1 MARFSFRRS
10 LRFESLE
17 SRRLMST
24 AGPTAEEQY
33 MLQILNQARMNPSAA
48 TQELTNNL
56 TPDVVSTLQYYNV
69 DLQQSQQQISSASAQ
84 PPLAWNA
91 SLASAAQGQSQY
103 MADTQIQSHTG
114 ANGSTP
120 QQRIAA
126 SGYGNALS
134 TGENA
139 YAYSTSAREAMQAF
153 LIDWGVPSH
162 GHRNN
167 IQQPGVSQQNAYR
180 DVGIGIVQTGN
191 TTFGPEVVTQDF
203 ASLPNEQAQIVGV
216 AYNDNGSHFYS
227 IGSGVGGVQISA
239 VNLNTG
245 QVASTQ
251 TWASGGYELP
261 LAPGDYQVI
270 ASQNGQ
276 VVSSNQINVGTVNI
290 ENDVVMNNSWV
301 GGSLSAAIAAL
312 QPAPAPV
319 VTAPVV
325 VIPVQAPA
333 PVVTVS
339 TPVATPL
346 AVNWQIPDATVAN
359 SSNPD
364 WQIAAPATPSPS
376 APNNTTTFA
385 SVDSALSSWSTWN
398 AQVD

>member
-1 MARFSFRRS
+1 
-10 LRFESLE
+10 
-17 SRRLMST
+17 
-24 AGPTAEEQY
+24 
-33 MLQILNQARMNPSAA
+33 MLQVLNEARMNPAA
-48 TQELTNNL
+48 AAQQVTNNP
-56 TPDVVSTLQYYNV
+56 TPDVISTLQYYNV
-69 DLQQSQQQISSASAQ
+69 NLQQAEQQISSATPQ

-91 SLASAAQGQSQY
+91 ALASSAQGQSQY
-103 MADTQIQSHTG
+103 MADNQIQSHTG
-114 ANGSTP
+114 AGGSTP

-126 SGYGNALS
+126 SGYGNASS

-139 YAYSTSAREAMQAF
+139 YAWSTSAKEAMQAF

-167 IQQPGVSQQNAYR
+167 IQQPGVSAQNAYR
-180 DVGIGIVQTGN
+180 DVGIGLVQTGN

-203 ASLPNEQAQIVGV
+203 ASLPNEQAQVVGV

-239 VNLNTG
+239 VNLQTG

-261 LAPGDYQVI
+261 LAPGNYQVI

-276 VVSSNQINVGTVNI
+276 VVSSSQINVGTVNV
-290 ENDVVMNNSWV
+290 ENDVIMNNPWL

-319 VTAPVV
+319 VVV
-325 VIPVQAPA
+325 PIQAPA
-333 PVVTVS
+333 PVVTLQA
-339 TPVATPL
+339 PVVAPQ
-346 AVNWQIPDATVAN
+346 VNWQIPDASNVT

-364 WQIAAPATPSPS
+364 WQISAPS
-376 APNNTTTFA
+376 APNNTTSFA
-385 SVDSALSSWSTWN
+385 SVDAALSSWSTWT